1 MHYEEEEPQDAAK
14 EEVKPMPY
22 HEQVD
27 SFTIE
32 LDNLIVRYRN
42 EFDLTLETMIGCLEV
57 AKNTLSNPMMID
69 LGAEMLE
76 EDENEQE

>member
-14 EEVKPMPY
+14 EEVKQMPY

-57 AKNTLSNPMMID
+57 AKNTLSNPMLMD
-69 LGAEMLE
+69 LGTEML